1 METGRN
7 AHATR
12 IARVIALATVLGLAV
27 AACGRLSG
35 SGAGSPS
42 PSGSPSHTPGSGD
55 RLLRVESAGGFIAP
69 QALLFR
75 YPTFSLFGDGTV
87 ITEGAQIDIY
97 PQPSLPPLVAT
108 HLSQAGVQAV
118 LGAAERAGLS
128 GPDHVYRAVLMPDA
142 PDTVFTLVVDG
153 HAHTTTVTALGGVG
167 GSGVPSDEA
176 RARTAL
182 QALSAQLMDLRS
194 WLPAGSVGQ
203 DGSYVP
209 TAMRIFVT
217 PGAPK
222 DQGGMLHQPD
232 IAWPLATPLATFGRP
247 IDTPVQGGPARCGV
261 VEGSD
266 LSTLLPKAQSS
277 NQLSPW
283 ISEGKR
289 FGLGFRPLLPDESGC

>member
-7 AHATR
+7 TQPTR
-12 IARVIALATVLGLAV
+12 NARVIALATVLGLAL

-35 SGAGSPS
+35 AGAGSPT
-42 PSGSPSHTPGSGD
+42 PSGGPSHTPGPGD
-55 RLLRVESAGGFIAP
+55 LVLRIESTGGFIAP

-75 YPTFSLFGDGTV
+75 YPTFSLYGDGTV
-87 ITEGAQIDIY
+87 ITEGAQIEIY
-97 PQPSLPPLVAT
+97 PQPSLPPLIAT
-108 HLSQAGVQAV
+108 HLDAAGVQAV
-118 LGAAERAGLS
+118 LKAAEHAGLS
-128 GPDHVYRAVLMPDA
+128 GADHTYRAVLMPDA
-142 PDTVFTLVVDG
+142 PDTVFTLMVEGRV
-153 HAHTTTVTALGGVG
+153 HTITVTALGGVG
-167 GSGVPSDEA
+167 GSGVPSDEV

-182 QALSAQLMDLRS
+182 QDLSTKLMDLRS

-217 PGAPK
+217 EGAPK
-222 DQGGMLHQPD
+222 DEGGMLHQQD
-232 IAWPLATPLATFGRP
+232 VAWPLATPLATFGTP

-266 LSTLLPKAQSS
+266 LSMLLPKAQSS

-283 ISEGKR
+283 VSEGKR
-289 FGLGFRPLLPDESGC
+289 FGLGFRPLLPDEHGC